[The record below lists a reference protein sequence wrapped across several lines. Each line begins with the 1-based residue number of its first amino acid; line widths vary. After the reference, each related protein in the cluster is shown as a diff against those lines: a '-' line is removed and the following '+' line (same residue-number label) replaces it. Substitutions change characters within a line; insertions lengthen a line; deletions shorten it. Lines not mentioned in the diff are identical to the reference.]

1 MRISLLFLCLFYVVF
16 IKAQID
22 SINLLSPAAV
32 RAVTSDQRSPFTH
45 SDFKAEDLNKRDASQ
60 DLPFLL
66 RLAPSVVVTSDAG
79 NGIGYTGI
87 RIRGTDASRI
97 NVTINGVPLND
108 AESQGVYWVNLP
120 DLGAS
125 VSGLQIQRGVGTSSV
140 GASAFG
146 ASIAINTLGSV
157 VKPKVKVVLG
167 MGSFNSKRE
176 SVSWSTGMLGEGFSF
191 DGRVSHI
198 SSDGFIDRASSEL
211 NSLYTSIAKRWDRG
225 RMIFTTMLGN
235 ERTYQAWFG
244 VPQIVTEQSVS
255 DNHILDW
262 AAGSY
267 EYGYGSD
274 TVRILDLLENRRTHN
289 YYNYENEVDDYAQ
302 NHLQLHIDQRIGLAD
317 LSMTIYSTAGSG
329 FYEQYKERDSFSSY
343 GLLTPMLSDSS
354 FLESTNVI
362 RRRWLDNQLFGGLF
376 NFSIDLDEVELE
388 MGCAYSTYCG
398 DHFGEIMWMEYALEI
413 MPETRYYDNLGDKRD
428 MSAYSRLSYDLIAEI
443 IKVQGEVNIRSVLY
457 ASNGVDSD
465 LQNFQFNDNMF
476 FFNPKLGL
484 DYQPSLNSRAFASV
498 AVANREPARSD
509 YIDHPI
515 WSSSFIK
522 PERLLN
528 LEAGYKRSG
537 KKWAAEIGLYHMD
550 YKDQLIATGAL
561 NDVGNVIRI
570 NVPNSYR
577 QGVEL
582 QGGIEISDNVR
593 WDGNLTL
600 SKNKITEF
608 NEILYDYI
616 SEIPTTTSSTHMNT
630 EIAFSPAVVAASILD
645 VLVWSNDKSK
655 INCELAT
662 KSVGKQ
668 YLDNTSNEG
677 RSLPEYLVNDIV
689 IRWSPESESGLS
701 VSVFANNIF
710 NELYSANGWTYSY
723 LYGGLDGMVTEN
735 YVFPQAGRHG
745 FINIVY
751 SF

>member
-1 MRISLLFLCLFYVVF
+1 MRISLLFICLFYAVF
-16 IKAQID
+16 IQAQID

-32 RAVTSDQRSPFTH
+32 RAVTSDIRSPFTH
-45 SDFKAEDLNKRDASQ
+45 SDFKAEDLNKRDAAQ

-108 AESQGVYWVNLP
+108 AESQGVYWVDLP

-146 ASIAINTLGSV
+146 ASIAVNTLGSV

-211 NSLYTSIAKRWDRG
+211 SSLYTSVGKRWDRG
-225 RMIFTTMLGN
+225 RMTFTTMLGN

-244 VPQIVTEQSVS
+244 VPQIVTDQSVS
-255 DNHILDW
+255 NNHILDW

-317 LSMTIYSTAGSG
+317 VSMTIYSTAGSG
-329 FYEQYKERDSFSSY
+329 FYEQYREGDSFSSY
-343 GLLTPMLSDSS
+343 GLLTPMLPDSS

-376 NFSIDLDEVELE
+376 NFSINVEEAELE

-413 MPETRYYDNLGDKRD
+413 MPETRYYDNIGDKRD
-428 MSAYSRLSYDLIAEI
+428 MSAYSRLSYDLIPEI

-457 ASNGVDSD
+457 SSNGVDSD
-465 LQNFQFNDNMF
+465 LQNFQFNDTMF

-484 DYQPSLNSRAFASV
+484 DYQPSLNSRAFASI

-515 WSSSFIK
+515 WSSSLIK

-561 NDVGNVIRI
+561 NDVGSVIRI

-616 SEIPTTTSSTHMNT
+616 SAIPTITSTTHVNT
-630 EIAFSPAVVAASILD
+630 EIAFSPSVVAASILD

-662 KSVGKQ
+662 KFVGKQ

-677 RSLPEYLVNDIV
+677 RSLPAYLVNDIV
-689 IRWSPESESGLS
+689 VRWSPESESGLS

>member
-1 MRISLLFLCLFYVVF
+1 MRISFLLVCLFSSGF
-16 IKAQID
+16 IQAQID
-22 SINLLSPAAV
+22 SINLISPAAV
-32 RAVTSDQRSPFTH
+32 RAVTSDVRSPFTH
-45 SDFKAEDLNKRDASQ
+45 SDFKAEDLNKRDAAQ

-108 AESQGVYWVNLP
+108 AESQGVYWVDLP

-146 ASIAINTLGSV
+146 ASIAVNTLGSV
-157 VKPKVKVVLG
+157 VKPSVRAVLG

-176 SVSWSTGMLGEGFSF
+176 SVSWSSGMLGEGFSF

-198 SSDGFIDRASSEL
+198 SSSGFIDRASSEL
-211 NSLYTSIAKRWDRG
+211 NSLYTSVAKRWDRG
-225 RMIFTTMLGN
+225 RMSFTTMLGN

-244 VPQIVTEQSVS
+244 VPQLATNPSVS
-255 DNHILDW
+255 NDSIFDW

-274 TVRILDLLENRRTHN
+274 TVRISDLIENRRTHN
-289 YYNYENEVDDYAQ
+289 YYHYKNEVDDYAQ

-317 LSMTIYSTAGSG
+317 VSMTLYSTAGAG
-329 FYEQYKERDSFSSY
+329 YYEQYREGDSFSSY
-343 GLLTPMLSDSS
+343 GLVAPMFPDSS
-354 FLESTNVI
+354 FPESTNVV

-376 NFSIDLDEVELE
+376 NFSIDVDEAELE
-388 MGCAYSTYCG
+388 LGGAYSTYSG
-398 DHFGEIMWMEYALEI
+398 DHFGEIMWMEFASEI
-413 MPETRYYDNLGDKRD
+413 MPETRYYDNIGNKRD
-428 MSAYSRLSYDLIAEI
+428 MSAYSRVRFDLIPEI

-465 LQNFQFNDNMF
+465 LQNLGFSNNMF
-476 FFNPKLGL
+476 FFNPKFGL
-484 DYQPSLNSRAFASV
+484 DYQPTFNSRAFASV

-509 YIDHPI
+509 YIDHPG
-515 WSSSFIK
+515 WGSNLIK

-528 LEAGYKRSG
+528 LEAGYQRSG

-561 NDVGNVIRI
+561 NDVGNVVRI

-582 QGGIEISDNVR
+582 QGGVEISEKVR

-608 NEILYDYI
+608 NEVLYDYI
-616 SEIPTTTSSTHMNT
+616 SEIPSTTSVTHMNT
-630 EIAFSPAVVAASILD
+630 EIAFSPSVVAASIVD

-662 KSVGKQ
+662 KFVGKQ
-668 YLDNTSNEG
+668 YLDNTTNEG
-677 RSLPEYLVNDIV
+677 RSLPAYIVNDIV
-689 IRWSPESESGLS
+689 LRWSPASKSGLS
-701 VSVFANNIF
+701 VSVFANNIL

-723 LYGGLDGMVTEN
+723 LYGGVDGMVTEN